1 MKTNAGKYLERPI
14 GENEE
19 ELLEKYGT
27 HFPPWKTM
35 IKCWMK
41 TIGT

>member
-19 ELLEKYGT
+19 ELLEK
-27 HFPPWKTM
+27 
-35 IKCWMK
+35 
-41 TIGT
+41 TIDKLRQSLDRF